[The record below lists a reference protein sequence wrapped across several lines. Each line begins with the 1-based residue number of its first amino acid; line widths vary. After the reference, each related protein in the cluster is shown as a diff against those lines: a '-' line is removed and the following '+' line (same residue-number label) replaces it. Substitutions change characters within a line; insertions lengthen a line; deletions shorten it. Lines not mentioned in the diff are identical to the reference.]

1 MKKGSAYTL
10 KATVNPNTT
19 SNKKVTWK
27 TNKKL
32 VATVNSKGKVIGKK
46 KGKAVITVS
55 TTDGSKKSAKC
66 KITVK

>member
-10 KATVNPNTT
+10 KATVNPSTT

-66 KITVK
+66 TIIVK